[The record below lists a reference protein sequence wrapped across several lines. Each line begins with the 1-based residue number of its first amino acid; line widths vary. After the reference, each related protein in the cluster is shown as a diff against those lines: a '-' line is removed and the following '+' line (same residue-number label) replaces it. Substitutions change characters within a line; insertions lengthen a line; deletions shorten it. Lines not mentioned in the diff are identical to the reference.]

1 MDFLPFLIREDL
13 TALLSLSWI
22 WTLSVSSSAMVLEA
36 SCDRWDLKPSS
47 GARAGH

>member
-1 MDFLPFLIREDL
+1 MDFLPFLTREDF

-36 SCDRWDLKPSS
+36 P
-47 GARAGH
+47 AGG